1 MFTHMHFRY
10 DIISA
15 TFDCVDVDR
24 YKCEVTD
31 PHDVSV
37 STSATLNDGVMRQHL
52 QSGDVLRVEVVSASI
67 KHVFVR
73 IPRCLGFM
81 PASCKD
87 DLTKPIAIM
96 DVDVFGYFNKET
108 TKFVSRPFA
117 VEFLH
122 IMHRHFHFATMS
134 TRSGMTLSSKLF
146 GPYPLVFVSEDTV
159 YEQLQDRPW
168 IDDQNSFILGVCD
181 DDDNECDM
189 IPHRMTVSTYTKQ
202 NCNDDVLGPHTDLLK
217 FLLSVSDKSNMGIH
231 IDQYNE

>member
-1 MFTHMHFRY
+1 MRWLLRLYSLKRPSDGKSFLLWFARY
-10 DIISA
+10 MWRITEGVARDIWYQTILWVKMPE
-15 TFDCVDVDR
+15 FVVD
-24 YKCEVTD
+24 
-31 PHDVSV
+31 
-37 STSATLNDGVMRQHL
+37 
-52 QSGDVLRVEVVSASI
+52 ASI
-67 KHVFVR
+67 EV
-73 IPRCLGFM
+73 
-81 PASCKD
+81 A
-87 DLTKPIAIM
+87 
-96 DVDVFGYFNKET
+96 
-108 TKFVSRPFA
+108 KFVSRPFA

-231 IDQYNE
+231 IDQHNE